1 MRNVLT
7 NKWFKFGIVLFIYL
21 LWTLWIQSWWLLIG
35 VPVLFDIYIS
45 KKVHWAFW
53 KKKNVEKQ
61 TKVVEWIDALIFA
74 IIAATLIRMFFFEAY
89 TIPTSSMEK
98 TMLVGDYLFVSKV
111 AYGPKLPNTPLSVP
125 FTHHTLPFTSSTKAY
140 SEAIQWP
147 YKRIGGLGKVKRNDI
162 VVFNFPAGDTV
173 IVGNEN
179 PDYYSRLRGA
189 TQKAIYDT
197 KMEKGI
203 DVAYEFALPI
213 VRKEMWA
220 TNNIIARPVD
230 KREDYI
236 KRCVGMP
243 GDVLEMK
250 DAVLYVNGEREENY
264 ATMQQNYVITVNS
277 PFNQLKLEEMGIA
290 RDDIGYYANTYKLP
304 LTTGMLEKIKA
315 MPNVVSVSREVERG
329 EIFPYSENYP
339 WTRDDFGP
347 LPIPKKGETI
357 DLTIEN
363 LPIYERII
371 GAYEENKLEVKDS
384 VIYINGS
391 PADKYTFKMDY
402 YWMMGDNRHNS
413 ADSRY
418 WGFVPEDHI
427 VGKAYFIWL
436 SLDKDKSFL
445 GKIRWNRMFRFIH

>member
-230 KREDYI
+230 KRENYI